1 MNSARPKGRKNRRAC
16 LLISGGLDSCVL
28 LDHLADRGWD
38 LTPLYVRAGLV
49 WEGVELIWIRRF
61 LAGLNHP
68 GLNPLR
74 QLSLP
79 VEDLYRSHWSTTGE
93 AVPGAHSEDSAVYLP
108 GRNLLLLSKAAVY
121 CALNRIGVIFLGP
134 LKGNPFP
141 DSTPAFFRG
150 FERLASRALTHPLE
164 IAAPFGHLSKAE
176 VIGLGRELPLELT
189 FSCIRPVGEKHC
201 GACNKCAERRRSFAE
216 AAVED
221 KITTSVLPWKSSRAR
236 PGRVIGNETNRTG
249 QAPFPSSTMGMVF
262 KTILMSRSRDHLSI
276 YCRSNFIHSSKSISF
291 LPRTCHKQVSPGFIR
306 SLRRCQRW

>member
-150 FERLASRALTHPLE
+150 FQRLASRALTHPLE

-176 VIGLGRELPLELT
+176 VIGLGRDAPLGVDLLL
-189 FSCIRPVGEKHC
+189 H
-201 GACNKCAERRRSFAE
+201 
-216 AAVED
+216 
-221 KITTSVLPWKSSRAR
+221 
-236 PGRVIGNETNRTG
+236 
-249 QAPFPSSTMGMVF
+249 PSGWR
-262 KTILMSRSRDHLSI
+262 KT
-276 YCRSNFIHSSKSISF
+276 
-291 LPRTCHKQVSPGFIR
+291 
-306 SLRRCQRW
+306 LRRL

>member
-28 LDHLADRGWD
+28 LDYLADRGWD

-221 KITTSVLPWKSSRAR
+221 KTDYHLR
-236 PGRVIGNETNRTG
+236 PALEIQPGPPRTG
-249 QAPFPSSTMGMVF
+249 PSE
-262 KTILMSRSRDHLSI
+262 
-276 YCRSNFIHSSKSISF
+276 
-291 LPRTCHKQVSPGFIR
+291 
-306 SLRRCQRW
+306 